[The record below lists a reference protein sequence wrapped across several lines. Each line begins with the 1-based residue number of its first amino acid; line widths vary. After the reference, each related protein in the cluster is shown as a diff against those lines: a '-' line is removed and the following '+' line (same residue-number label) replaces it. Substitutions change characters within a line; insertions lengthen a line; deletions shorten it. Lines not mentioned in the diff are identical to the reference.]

1 MNDGEQ
7 QLRRVEHTG
16 ASWVVR
22 GTSPETSRPSSQ
34 QRLRQ
39 NAPRA
44 YNSVESMRN
53 AGRETAIVRFLFPR
67 SATPASVRRVAH
79 GGDCVWRPAL
89 DHSPLEVICQHRR
102 IALVETPQF
111 FHILH
116 REHGFTKL
124 TLFRHS

>member
-1 MNDGEQ
+1 MLLPRIERLAQVPTDHAMNDGEQ

-44 YNSVESMRN
+44 YNLMESMRN

-67 SATPASVRRVAH
+67 SATPASVRRVAL
-79 GGDCVWRPAL
+79 GGDCALASSPRPFA
-89 DHSPLEVICQHRR
+89 S
-102 IALVETPQF
+102 
-111 FHILH
+111 
-116 REHGFTKL
+116 
-124 TLFRHS
+124 